1 MELKGNN
8 TLPGYRVFEYMLI
21 LNPHE
26 ALQEKI
32 KNVRAEFETAFK
44 PEYKIGGRPN
54 LGLVQWIQYELME
67 MRVVNKLKLV
77 AMGFPPFKI
86 ELNGFGSYPAHSIF
100 IKTGSPEAVKKL
112 IREVRETAQSLM
124 KLNKENKPHFFD
136 ESNITIARKLVPW
149 QYEKAWL
156 EYSQKHF
163 TGRFIADGMLLLKR
177 RHGDKTAGWQIVQRF
192 EFANLPIHNVLAEQ
206 GELF

>member
-1 MELKGNN
+1 MELKGN

-21 LNPHE
+21 IHPHE

-32 KNVRAEFETAFK
+32 KQVRSEFETSFNIEPK
-44 PEYKIGGRPN
+44 MGGRPN
-54 LGLVQWIQYELME
+54 VGLVQWMQYEMTE
-67 MRVVNKLKLV
+67 KRVVDKLKLLS
-77 AMGFPPFKI
+77 MGFPPFKI
-86 ELNGFGSYPAHSIF
+86 ELRDFGSYPSHSIF
-100 IKTGSPEAVKKL
+100 IKMVSIEPVKKL
-112 IREVRETAQSLM
+112 IREIREQTQSLM
-124 KLNKENKPHFFD
+124 KLNKETKPHFFD
-136 ESNITIARKLVPW
+136 ESNITIGRKLLPW

-177 RHGDKTAGWQIVQRF
+177 LDKTAPWQIVQCF
-192 EFANLPIHNVLAEQ
+192 EFANLPVHNVLAEQ

>member
-1 MELKGNN
+1 MELKGHA
-8 TLPGYRVFEYMLI
+8 LPGYRAIEYMLI
-21 LNPHE
+21 INPHE

-32 KNVRAEFETAFK
+32 KGIRSDFEKEF
-44 PEYKIGGRPN
+44 KIERKMGGRPN
-54 LGLVQWIQYELME
+54 IGLVQWMQYEMME
-67 MRVVNKLKLV
+67 ARTVNKLKLV
-77 AMGFPPFKI
+77 GMGYPPFKI
-86 ELNGFGSYPAHSIF
+86 ELRDYGSYPSHSIF
-100 IKTGSPEAVKKL
+100 IKMVSVLPVKNLIKE
-112 IREVRETAQSLM
+112 IRENTQALM
-124 KLNKENKPHFFD
+124 RMNKENKPHFFD

-177 RHGDKTAGWQIVQRF
+177 PGKSSPWQIVQRF
-192 EFANLPIHNVLAEQ
+192 EFSNLPVNVQAEQ

>member
-1 MELKGNN
+1 M
-8 TLPGYRVFEYMLI
+8 
-21 LNPHE
+21 
-26 ALQEKI
+26 
-32 KNVRAEFETAFK
+32 
-44 PEYKIGGRPN
+44 
-54 LGLVQWIQYELME
+54 QYEMME
-67 MRVVNKLKLV
+67 KRIVDKLKLV
-77 AMGFPPFKI
+77 GLGFPPFKI

-100 IKTGSPEAVKKL
+100 IKMVSPEAVKKL
-112 IREVRETAQSLM
+112 IREVRETTQPLM
-124 KLNKENKPHFFD
+124 KLNKETKPHFFD

-177 RHGDKTAGWQIVQRF
+177 ADNKSSWQIVQRF